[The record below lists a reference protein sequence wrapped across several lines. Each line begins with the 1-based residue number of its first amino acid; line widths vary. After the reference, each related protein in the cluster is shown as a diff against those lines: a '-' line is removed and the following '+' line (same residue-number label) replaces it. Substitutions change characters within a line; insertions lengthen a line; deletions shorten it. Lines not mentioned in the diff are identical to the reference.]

1 MLTQP
6 HTRSCSAIG
15 RVFVFVFVFVFVC
28 ALTRVQ
34 AAKSI
39 KRAHRANQFGTQALG
54 AMLGALSF
62 FSAGCAHSL
71 DTPIRRAYVQ
81 PLPGAT
87 HDTKKSVSVS
97 TVWVVGAQLFIVIHD
112 TPMLACP
119 AHTLTPLRTYH
130 LLRMGTRT
138 LQAPWRSRPCLGG

>member
-1 MLTQP
+1 MDEDLLW
-6 HTRSCSAIG
+6 SAAGGATGAYTMAASKVTSKVRIAGTPQLRTLPCLG
-15 RVFVFVFVFVFVC
+15 RLALDVDAATHAFLLSHWACVC
-28 ALTRVQ
+28 VCVRTRVQ

-97 TVWVVGAQLFIVIHD
+97 TVCIVGVQLLIVIH
-112 TPMLACP
+112 
-119 AHTLTPLRTYH
+119 
-130 LLRMGTRT
+130 
-138 LQAPWRSRPCLGG
+138 